1 MKLRVHMKTDEK
13 ILHRLQQLIDRG
25 FEIKNT
31 KQSPPSNFIGFDAT
45 VDSEAAN
52 QWHASAKSILG
63 KAFGIGSEHY
73 ALFETCFENGVTYSP
88 FVCGIGILKAAK
100 EDLEHGYIQDI
111 RNLVAAEMFTDLLD
125 QASELLDASYIGPA
139 AVVAGAV
146 LEDNL
151 RKLCAGCSIELP
163 DKPKL
168 DYMNSQ
174 LAKEN
179 VYNKLSQKRITAI
192 ADIRNS
198 AAHGKWDDF
207 TKKDVEEMISW
218 ITSFAET
225 HLG

>member
-1 MKLRVHMKTDEK
+1 MNADEK
-13 ILHRLQQLIDRG
+13 ILQRLQQLIDRG
-25 FEIKNT
+25 LEIKNT
-31 KQSPPSNFIGFDAT
+31 KKSPPSNFIGFDAT

-63 KAFGIGSEHY
+63 KAFGRNSEHY
-73 ALFETCFENGVTYSP
+73 SLFEACFEKGVTYSP
-88 FVCGIGILKAAK
+88 CVRGIGILKAAQ
-100 EDLEHGYIQDI
+100 EDFEHGYIQDVK
-111 RNLVAAEMFTDLLD
+111 NLVAAEMFSDLLD
-125 QASELLDASYIGPA
+125 QASELLDAGYIGPA

-151 RKLCAGCSIELP
+151 RKLCVGQSIELP

-174 LAKEN
+174 LAKEK
-179 VYNKLSQKRITAI
+179 VYNRLTQKRLTAI

-207 TKKDVEEMISW
+207 TKKDVEDMISW
-218 ITSFAET
+218 IMSFAET

>member
-1 MKLRVHMKTDEK
+1 M
-13 ILHRLQQLIDRG
+13 
-25 FEIKNT
+25 
-31 KQSPPSNFIGFDAT
+31 GFDAT

-52 QWHASAKSILG
+52 QWHANAKSILG
-63 KAFGIGSEHY
+63 KAFGRDSEHY
-73 ALFETCFENGVTYSP
+73 SLFETCFEKGVTYSP
-88 FVCGIGILKAAK
+88 FVRGIGILKAAQ
-100 EDLEHGYIQDI
+100 EDLEYGYIQDVK
-111 RNLVAAEMFTDLLD
+111 NLVAAEMFSDLLE
-125 QASELLDASYIGPA
+125 QASELLDAGYIGPA

-146 LEDNL
+146 IEDNL
-151 RKLCAGCSIELP
+151 RKLCISHSIELP

-179 VYNKLSQKRITAI
+179 VYNKLTQKRLTAL

-207 TKKDVEEMISW
+207 AKKDVEDMISW
-218 ITSFAET
+218 VMSFAET

>member
-1 MKLRVHMKTDEK
+1 MNADEK
-13 ILHRLQQLIDRG
+13 ILQRLQQLIERG
-25 FEIKNT
+25 LEIKNT
-31 KQSPPSNFIGFDAT
+31 KQSPPPNFIGFDAT
-45 VDSEAAN
+45 VDSQVAN

-63 KAFGIGSEHY
+63 KAFGRDSEHY
-73 ALFETCFENGVTYSP
+73 SLFEACFEKGVTYSP
-88 FVCGIGILKAAK
+88 LVRGIGILKAAK
-100 EDLEHGYIQDI
+100 EDFEHGYIQDVK
-111 RNLVAAEMFTDLLD
+111 NLVAAEMFSDLLD
-125 QASELLDASYIGPA
+125 QASQLLDAGYIGPA

-151 RKLCAGCSIELP
+151 RKLCVGQTIELS

-174 LAKEN
+174 LAKVN
-179 VYNKLSQKRITAI
+179 FYNKLTQKRLTAI

-207 TKKDVEEMISW
+207 TKKDVEDMISW
-218 ITSFAET
+218 VMIFAET